1 MDQLSSQSI
10 SPYRFFT
17 RKEWAGLR
25 ADEPMTL
32 TQKELRQLQG
42 INERVSAKE
51 VEQIHLP
58 LSRLLDFY
66 VVAARDLHAATERFL
81 GGHNHAKMPFIIG
94 LAGSVAVG
102 KSTTARILQALLG
115 RWPGNPKVDLVPT
128 DGFLLPNS
136 VLEKEGLMDKKGF
149 PESFDLPALLSF
161 MSDVKAGKT
170 KVRAPVYSHFSYDVM
185 SSKTIEVDR
194 PDILIVEGLNVLQP
208 ARLPKDG
215 TEIPFVSDFFDFSIY
230 VDADAD
236 VIERWYVER
245 FMELRNTAFRDPASY
260 FHRYSQISEE
270 EANEISH
277 DIWQQINLRNLRE
290 NILPTRQR
298 ADLILHKGENHQVE
312 RVALRKL

>member
-1 MDQLSSQSI
+1 MDKLAAQSV
-10 SPYRFFT
+10 SPYRVFT
-17 RKEWAGLR
+17 RGEWAGLR
-25 ADEPMTL
+25 AGEPMTL

-42 INERVSAKE
+42 INERVSARE

-66 VVAARDLHAATERFL
+66 VVAAKDLHAATERFL
-81 GGHNHAKMPFIIG
+81 GGKNHAKMPFIIG

-128 DGFLLPNS
+128 DGFLLPNA

-149 PESFDLPALLSF
+149 PESFDLPALLRF
-161 MSDVKAGKT
+161 MTDVKAGQQ
-170 KVRAPVYSHFSYDVM
+170 KVRAPVYSHFAYDVM
-185 SSKTIEVDR
+185 PGKTIQVDR

-230 VDADAD
+230 VDAEAD

-245 FMELRNTAFRDPASY
+245 FMELRKTAFRDPASY
-260 FHRYSQISEE
+260 FHRYSQISDI
-270 EANEISH
+270 EANDISR
-277 DIWQQINLRNLRE
+277 DIWRQINLRNLRE

-298 ADLILHKGENHQVE
+298 ADLILHKGKDHQVE
-312 RVALRKL
+312 KVALRKL

>member
-1 MDQLSSQSI
+1 MDKLAAQSV
-10 SPYRFFT
+10 SPYRVFT
-17 RKEWAGLR
+17 RDEWAGLR
-25 ADEPMTL
+25 AGEPMTL

-42 INERVSAKE
+42 INERVSARE

-66 VVAARDLHAATERFL
+66 VVAAKELHAATERFL
-81 GGHNHAKMPFIIG
+81 GGKNHAKMPFIIG

-128 DGFLLPNS
+128 DGFLLPNA
-136 VLEKEGLMDKKGF
+136 VLEKENLMDKKGF
-149 PESFDLPALLSF
+149 PESFDLPALLRF
-161 MSDVKAGKT
+161 MTDVKAGQA

-185 SSKTIEVDR
+185 PGKTIEVDR

-245 FMELRNTAFRDPASY
+245 FMELRKTAFRDPASY
-260 FHRYSQISEE
+260 FHRYSQVGDD
-270 EANEISH
+270 EANEISR
-277 DIWQQINLRNLRE
+277 DIWRQINLRNLRE

-298 ADLILHKGENHQVE
+298 ADLILHKGKDHQVE
-312 RVALRKL
+312 KVALRKL

>member
-1 MDQLSSQSI
+1 MDQLSSQSV
-10 SPYRFFT
+10 SPFKVFT
-17 RKEWAGLR
+17 RKQWAELR
-25 ADEPMTL
+25 AGEPMTL
-32 TQKELRQLQG
+32 TGEELLQLQG

-66 VVAARDLHAATERFL
+66 VVAARELHTATERFL
-81 GGHNHAKMPFIIG
+81 GGNNHAKMPFVIG

-115 RWPGNPKVDLVPT
+115 RWPGNPKVALVPT
-128 DGFLLPNS
+128 DGFLLPNA
-136 VLEKEGLMDKKGF
+136 VLEKEGLMEKKGF
-149 PESFDLPALLSF
+149 PGSFDLPALLQF
-161 MSDVKAGKT
+161 LTDIKAGEA

-185 SSKTIEVDR
+185 PGQFIEVDR

-215 TEIPFVSDFFDFSIY
+215 SEIPFVSDFFDFSVY
-230 VDADAD
+230 VDADEK

-245 FMELRNTAFRDPASY
+245 FMELRKTAFRDPASY
-260 FHRYSQISEE
+260 FHRYSQISEA
-270 EANEISH
+270 EANDISR

-298 ADLILHKGENHQVE
+298 ADLILHKGANHQVDK
-312 RVALRKL
+312 VALRKL